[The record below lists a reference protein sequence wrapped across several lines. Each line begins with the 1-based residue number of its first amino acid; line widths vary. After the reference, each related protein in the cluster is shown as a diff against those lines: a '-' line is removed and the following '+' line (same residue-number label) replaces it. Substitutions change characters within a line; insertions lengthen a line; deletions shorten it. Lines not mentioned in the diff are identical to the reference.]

1 MACAQS
7 SEQAKQTGRQTQ
19 AGKQSDTGRQA
30 VRLAGK
36 VGKHIGRRA
45 GIALVVLLLCVLL
58 HGSARGIIHLRE
70 VRDFRGRAP
79 VESELSGQ

>member
-1 MACAQS
+1 MCTIKRAS
-7 SEQAKQTGRQTQ
+7 QADRQTQ

-36 VGKHIGRRA
+36 VGKHIGRQA
-45 GIALVVLLLCVLL
+45 GIALVVLLLCVLV
-58 HGSARGIIHLRE
+58 HGSARGILHLRE